1 MGKKFD
7 SIINSIAKG
16 VNEARQQ
23 AYETSEQLRTGQ
35 IVADRSPR
43 EGEHKQSQEN
53 TMERANRL
61 SHQQHH
67 ETKKEDIEQER

>member
-1 MGKKFD
+1 MGKKMQSFID
-7 SIINSIAKG
+7 VVAKEVNS
-16 VNEARQQ
+16 AREQL
-23 AYETSEQLRTGQ
+23 YETSEQLRTGQ

-43 EGEHKQSQEN
+43 EGEHKMNQEN

-67 ETKKEDIEQER
+67 EPPKQEIEQER

>member
-1 MGKKFD
+1 MAKKRGSFID
-7 SIINSIAKG
+7 AVAKEVNS
-16 VNEARQQ
+16 AREQM
-23 AYETSEQLRTGQ
+23 YETSEQLRTGQ

-43 EGEHKQSQEN
+43 SGEHKMNQEN

-67 ETKKEDIEQER
+67 EPKKEDIEQER